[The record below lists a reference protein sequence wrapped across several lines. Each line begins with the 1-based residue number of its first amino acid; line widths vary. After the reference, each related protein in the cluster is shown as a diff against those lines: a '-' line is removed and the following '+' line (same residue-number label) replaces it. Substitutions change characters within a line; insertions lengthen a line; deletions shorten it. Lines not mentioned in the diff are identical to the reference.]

1 MTKILCIL
9 PQKRL
14 KLIGMQSYVDKYNIK
29 YLKSIKYNK
38 KYEAKSYQG
47 IKSMYNYIKASWSMK

>member
-1 MTKILCIL
+1 
-9 PQKRL
+9 
-14 KLIGMQSYVDKYNIK
+14 MQSYVDKYNIK

-47 IKSMYNYIKASWSMK
+47 IKSMYNYIKAS